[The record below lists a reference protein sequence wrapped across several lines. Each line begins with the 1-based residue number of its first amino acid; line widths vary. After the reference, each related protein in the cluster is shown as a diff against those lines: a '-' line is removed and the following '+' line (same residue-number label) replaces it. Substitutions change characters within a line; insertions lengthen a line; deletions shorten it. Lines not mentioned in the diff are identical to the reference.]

1 MAPDTRTAEI
11 KRLEESVE
19 LTKRETNHKY
29 ELLVTLVKE
38 QGQKLDTITDCH
50 GTQIEDIKNLLSGL
64 AQQLE
69 FVMQRIPFAAGE
81 SSQGRDKQVAY
92 QNESTGRP
100 GYSNEGRPAAYKVH
114 RPKHLFPVFGGDD
127 VHRWLY
133 KCNQYFEIEDIEDPE
148 KLKLASYY
156 LDGIALYWHQNFM
169 RNLNNWRLSW
179 DEYVEALCY
188 RFGGQKDPME
198 DLIDLKQVG
207 TLENYIHDFDILWNK
222 AGIGEKQA
230 LVIFLGGLEL
240 EIKNTVKMFEPKD
253 LRQAYNLA
261 RLHAN
266 TLAHIQNVGLHQ
278 NTQPPPPATA
288 YHKKPC
294 NHQT

>member
-1 MAPDTRTAEI
+1 M
-11 KRLEESVE
+11 E
-19 LTKRETNHKY
+19 L
-29 ELLVTLVKE
+29 
-38 QGQKLDTITDCH
+38 
-50 GTQIEDIKNLLSGL
+50 TQIEDLKNLLSGL

-81 SSQGRDKQVAY
+81 SSQGRDKQVVY

-100 GYSNEGRPAAYKVH
+100 SYSNEVRPAAYKVH
-114 RPKHLFPVFGGDD
+114 RPKHLFSVFGGDD

-133 KCNQYFEIEDIEDPE
+133 KCNQYFEIEDIKDPK
-148 KLKLASYY
+148 KLKLASSY

-222 AGIGEKQA
+222 AGIREKQS

-261 RLHAN
+261 MLHAN

-288 YHKKPC
+288 CHKKPC